1 MTAKYS
7 FDHIISR
14 DRTIAK
20 LKEHVMTIAQTK
32 STVLITG
39 ESGTGKELFS
49 QAIHNLS
56 PRRGKP
62 FISINCAAIPENLL
76 ESELFG
82 YEKGAFTGALKE
94 GKPGEFEMANE
105 GTLML
110 DEIDSL
116 PLRLQAKILR
126 VIQEKEVKRI
136 GRSYATHVD
145 VRLIFTTNKDLN
157 ELIRKGE
164 FREDL
169 YYRINVVNLSIPP
182 LRDRIVDLPHLVDHF
197 INKFN
202 IEMGM
207 HVTGVSEEALGILSE
222 YTWPGNIRELQNSI
236 ERAFNY
242 TTSGV
247 LEREHFDYICT
258 RLKIRSMMC
267 DKKQTGA
274 ASLKSTKEVAEKDAI
289 ILALKATGGN
299 KKRAAEKL
307 GINRSVLYEKLK
319 KYEIE

>member
-1 MTAKYS
+1 
-7 FDHIISR
+7 
-14 DRTIAK
+14 
-20 LKEHVMTIAQTK
+20 
-32 STVLITG
+32 
-39 ESGTGKELFS
+39 
-49 QAIHNLS
+49 
-56 PRRGKP
+56 
-62 FISINCAAIPENLL
+62 
-76 ESELFG
+76 
-82 YEKGAFTGALKE
+82 
-94 GKPGEFEMANE
+94 
-105 GTLML
+105 
-110 DEIDSL
+110 
-116 PLRLQAKILR
+116 
-126 VIQEKEVKRI
+126 
-136 GRSYATHVD
+136 
-145 VRLIFTTNKDLN
+145 
-157 ELIRKGE
+157 
-164 FREDL
+164 
-169 YYRINVVNLSIPP
+169 
-182 LRDRIVDLPHLVDHF
+182 
-197 INKFN
+197 
-202 IEMGM
+202 M

>member
-1 MTAKYS
+1 
-7 FDHIISR
+7 
-14 DRTIAK
+14 
-20 LKEHVMTIAQTK
+20 
-32 STVLITG
+32 
-39 ESGTGKELFS
+39 
-49 QAIHNLS
+49 
-56 PRRGKP
+56 
-62 FISINCAAIPENLL
+62 L